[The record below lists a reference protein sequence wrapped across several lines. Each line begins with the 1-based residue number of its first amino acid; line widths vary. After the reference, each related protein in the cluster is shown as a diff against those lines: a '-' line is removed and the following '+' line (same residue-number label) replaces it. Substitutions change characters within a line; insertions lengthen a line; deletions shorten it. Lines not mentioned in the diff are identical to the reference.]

1 MMKGLRITTKAIAG
15 FREHLILEER
25 SAATIQKYTRDI
37 KAFAEYASEAIT
49 KGINTLPLKVRELK
63 SLDIAGFFSAYFS
76 TLPVFFLRTLPA
88 ELCKLFE
95 RTSRNISFGCPS

>member
-1 MMKGLRITTKAIAG
+1 MRG
-15 FREHLILEER
+15 
-25 SAATIQKYTRDI
+25 
-37 KAFAEYASEAIT
+37 

>member
-1 MMKGLRITTKAIAG
+1 M
-15 FREHLILEER
+15 R
-25 SAATIQKYTRDI
+25 S
-37 KAFAEYASEAIT
+37 
-49 KGINTLPLKVRELK
+49 KGINTLPLKVRQLK

-95 RTSRNISFGCPS
+95 RNSRSISFGCPS